1 MFNCFYLGHPYKFSL
16 MEGLQDFKKS
26 LSPVLE
32 AKQKM

>member
-16 MEGLQDFKKS
+16 MGGLQDLKKN
-26 LSPVLE
+26 LSAVLE